1 MYSKKKISLRKWL
14 MILKSWA
21 IRFDKKYLEQTYFE
35 PYLENLVEISDYEKS
50 RDY

>member
-21 IRFDKKYLEQTYFE
+21 IRFDKK
-35 PYLENLVEISDYEKS
+35 
-50 RDY
+50 

>member
-21 IRFDKKYLEQTYFE
+21 IWFDKKYL
-35 PYLENLVEISDYEKS
+35 S
-50 RDY
+50 RTNVFRAIP